1 MVSPIGTETETYLKW
16 HHQNFDIFW
25 QIGVFWWILMNFDE
39 EEDGVLNWDENLFKA
54 MPPQFW
60 RITATHATPHK

>member
-1 MVSPIGTETETYLKW
+1 M
-16 HHQNFDIFW
+16 IFYE
-25 QIGVFWWILMNFDE
+25 LDE
-39 EEDGVLNWDENLFKA
+39 DEDAVPNWDENLFKA